1 MARLIIARLNTRER
15 NKVNK
20 MYVCCN
26 VYTHPTQ
33 KPKHFIYINKTT
45 NLNTTF
51 RMKQKGYKLTQQ
63 IILDPTQETLDK

>member
-1 MARLIIARLNTRER
+1 
-15 NKVNK
+15 